1 MVEFPASRYF
11 QNSGGWMQTFCSPH
25 IWDFRKQTLTKDR
38 SCCWKLSFP
47 STRTHVVYSASSWG
61 PWFLFLCRADFILGL
76 CGLPQAWQA
85 WGALWRG
92 HLRCRRLHGYLRSLH
107 LAGRGVLWRNFPGPR
122 RRHPWRPPVRGR
134 CLDTSR
140 TRHLYRPARG
150 RAIECCV
157 ELVGRC
163 WWMLVDVS
171 GDDRGLNMFS
181 VLDVLA
187 MNAFFGFCVWVSV
200 CVWIYALKFK
210 IVIYVYEIANQVYN

>member
-1 MVEFPASRYF
+1 MICFFPRQMVEFPASRYF

-107 LAGRGVLWRNFPGPR
+107 LAGRGVLWGNFPGPR
-122 RRHPWRPPVRGR
+122 RRHPGRPPVRGR
-134 CLDTSR
+134 RLVVGQSTS
-140 TRHLYRPARG
+140 TGRPGA
-150 RAIECCV
+150 EQ
-157 ELVGRC
+157 L
-163 WWMLVDVS
+163 
-171 GDDRGLNMFS
+171 S
-181 VLDVLA
+181 V
-187 MNAFFGFCVWVSV
+187 VW
-200 CVWIYALKFK
+200 
-210 IVIYVYEIANQVYN
+210 N